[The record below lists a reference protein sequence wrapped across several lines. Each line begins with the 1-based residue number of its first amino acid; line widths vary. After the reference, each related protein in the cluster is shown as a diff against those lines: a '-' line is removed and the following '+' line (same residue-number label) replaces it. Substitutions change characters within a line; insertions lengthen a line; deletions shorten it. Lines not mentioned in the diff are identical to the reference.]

1 MADSFTSYEIENDA
15 AFKKQVA
22 DAARLVGDLRVAF
35 TLIAK
40 DWRKSNR
47 SQFILKNSG
56 QYPVLSDRY
65 STRKRRDVG
74 NKPILVRTGRL
85 RDSLTGKKT
94 SDSIQEST
102 KTSLTMGT
110 TVKYGIYHQS
120 DRARRVIPL
129 RKFLF
134 IGAEAPTTAP
144 SIITGRSE
152 RFASIIAAETQR
164 KLDRMK

>member
-15 AFKKQVA
+15 AFKKQVG

-47 SQFILKNSG
+47 AQFTLKGAG
-56 QYPVLSDRY
+56 QYPVLSPRY
-65 STRKRRDVG
+65 SARKKKDVG

-85 RDSLTGKKT
+85 RDSITGQKN
-94 SDSIQEST
+94 SDSIQEIT

-110 TVKYGIYHQS
+110 TVKHGIYHQS